1 MNNTQKLKS
10 YLIDEEYLF
19 NEQNNGNVIMLSGK
33 WGAGKTHFWKNNI
46 EPELSR
52 LEKSNKAYVYISLYG
67 KESTDSIK
75 NEILLKAYE
84 SVKKENTTLQ
94 RSISVFDSF
103 GKYIPSSI
111 SVLGMKFDTNSI
123 ESFFT
128 SKKVN
133 QAKDFLLDGGIICF
147 DDFERKSEKISLN
160 DLFGLITQLS
170 QEMKCKIV
178 LILNSDVFEGTDAI
192 VFRNVKEKTVNK
204 FLYFSP
210 SIEELFQ
217 SIFDE
222 SKYKPLF
229 PHKND
234 ILEWIKGTNELNA
247 RLYIQVLDNCL
258 EWISKDFTVD
268 ALKSLTHI
276 TVFFSKHHFT
286 LEYRAETAT
295 NIYAVVD
302 YFLHKGFYEIA
313 NYLTNTAP
321 QFFLKEN
328 PMSIDETIQ
337 ILMKHI
343 NKHKKENDSEHSDDY
358 LKRVNEEVEKNK
370 LLIVD
375 FIKYVYILKVDVGI
389 DMDTYFKVNNFIKDG
404 ILLKEEQ

>member
-1 MNNTQKLKS
+1 MNKTHQLKS

-33 WGAGKTHFWKNNI
+33 WGAGKTHFWENNI

-52 LEKSNKAYVYISLYG
+52 LENENKAYVYISLYG
-67 KESTDSIK
+67 KENTESIK

-84 SVKKENTTLQ
+84 SVKKDNTTLQ
-94 RSISVFDSF
+94 RTISVFDNFSKF
-103 GKYIPSSI
+103 MPSV
-111 SVLGMKFDTNSI
+111 SVLGVKFDTNSI
-123 ESFFT
+123 EGFFT

-147 DDFERKSEKISLN
+147 DDFERKSKKIELN

-178 LILNSDVFEGTDAI
+178 LILNSDVFEGKDAI

-217 SIFDE
+217 SILNE
-222 SKYKPLF
+222 AKYERLIPYQD
-229 PHKND
+229 N
-234 ILEWIKGTNELNA
+234 ILEWIKNTNELNA

-258 EWISKDFTVD
+258 EWIGKDFSID
-268 ALKSLTHI
+268 ALKALTYI
-276 TVFFSKHHFT
+276 SVFFSKHHFT
-286 LEYRAETAT
+286 LEYRAETDT

-302 YFLHKGFYEIA
+302 YFLHQGFYEIA
-313 NYLTNTAP
+313 SFLTRTAP
-321 QFFLKEN
+321 QLFLKEN
-328 PMSIDETIQ
+328 PMSLDETIQ
-337 ILMKHI
+337 ILMSHI
-343 NKHKKENDSEHSDDY
+343 NKHKKEDKTQHSEDY
-358 LKRVNEEVEKNK
+358 LQRQNEEIEKNK
-370 LLIVD
+370 PLIID

-389 DMDTYFKVNNFIKDG
+389 DLDTYLRVNNFVKDG
-404 ILLKEEQ
+404 ILLKDN

>member
-1 MNNTQKLKS
+1 MTKTQQLKS
-10 YLIDEEYLF
+10 YLIDEGYLF

-33 WGAGKTHFWKNNI
+33 WGAGKTHFWKNSI

-52 LEKSNKAYVYISLYG
+52 LENKNKAYVYISLYG
-67 KESTDSIK
+67 KENTESIK

-84 SVKKENTTLQ
+84 SVKKDNMTLQ
-94 RSISVFDSF
+94 RTISVFDNIS
-103 GKYIPSSI
+103 KVILSV
-111 SVLGMKFDTNSI
+111 SVLGIKFDTNSI
-123 ESFFT
+123 EGFFT
-128 SKKVN
+128 SKRVN

-147 DDFERKSEKISLN
+147 DDFERKSENIQLN

-178 LILNSDVFEGTDAI
+178 LILNSDVFEGKDAI

-222 SKYKPLF
+222 TKYKTLL
-229 PHKND
+229 PHQDD
-234 ILEWIKGTNELNA
+234 ILEWIKNTEELNA

-258 EWISKDFTVD
+258 EWVDKDFSID
-268 ALKSLTHI
+268 ALKALTYI
-276 TVFFSKHHFT
+276 SVFFLKHHFT
-286 LEYRAETAT
+286 LEYRAETDT

-302 YFLHKGFYEIA
+302 YFLHHGFYEIA
-313 NYLTNTAP
+313 SFLTRTAP
-321 QFFLKEN
+321 QLFLKEN
-328 PMSIDETIQ
+328 PMSLDETIQ
-337 ILMKHI
+337 ILMSHI
-343 NKHKKENDSEHSDDY
+343 NKHKKEDTTQHSEDY
-358 LKRVNEEVEKNK
+358 LQRENEEVEKNK
-370 LLIVD
+370 SLIVD

-389 DMDTYFKVNNFIKDG
+389 NFDTYLRVNNFIKDG
-404 ILLKEEQ
+404 ILLNDN